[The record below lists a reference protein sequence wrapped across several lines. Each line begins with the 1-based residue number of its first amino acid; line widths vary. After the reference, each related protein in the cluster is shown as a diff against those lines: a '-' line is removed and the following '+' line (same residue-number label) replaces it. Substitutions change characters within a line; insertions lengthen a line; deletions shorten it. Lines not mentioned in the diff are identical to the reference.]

1 MSDYFVHDPLTI
13 LAVVCHPADA
23 IDLAGGTL
31 CLHAERGDRVTMV
44 VCTHGVDTH
53 HWRKLDEVHFGD
65 RRESEEEGND
75 SEVAL
80 GVKERE
86 VVAGMDLLGVTDVRF
101 LRFSDEL
108 LTVTPE
114 LIESI
119 ARVMAEVKPHLLI
132 THNPT
137 ESLGLADVGHADS
150 AIASLKAIYLA
161 ETPRFANFAAPD
173 RQGPA
178 QVFFGT
184 MNGQTTSLTHEG
196 ARCPNVLVDITPV
209 VDRKIKAMDCLQSQY
224 YPGDLARKVIEDVN
238 GRVGLHAR
246 MPYAEAFQTYYPD
259 GYTHLPANEHL
270 LKLSEKSI
278 GDGLKKMRIMAS
290 EVPYEGPPR
299 GNPQQ

>member
-1 MSDYFVHDPLTI
+1 MEQLTI

-31 CLHAERGDRVTMV
+31 CLHAERGDRVTVV

-53 HWRKLDEVHFGD
+53 HWRRLDEVQFQG
-65 RRESEEEGND
+65 RAESDGVQND
-75 SEVAL
+75 SKVAL
-80 GVKERE
+80 GDKERE
-86 VVAGMDLLGVTDVRF
+86 VSAGMALLGVTDVRY

-119 ARVMAEVKPHLLI
+119 ARVMADVKPHLLI

-137 ESLGLADVGHADS
+137 EALGLADVGHADS

-161 ETPRFANFAAPD
+161 NTPRFSGGTASG
-173 RQGPA
+173 RRCPA
-178 QVFFGT
+178 QVFFAA
-184 MNGQTTSLTHEG
+184 MNGQSTSLTDEG
-196 ARCPNVLVDITPV
+196 ARHANVLVDITPV

-238 GRVGLHAR
+238 GRMGLHAR
-246 MPYAEAFQTYYPD
+246 MPYAEAFQTFYPD
-259 GYTHLPANEHL
+259 GYKHLPANEHL
-270 LKLSEKSI
+270 LKVSETSI
-278 GDGLKKMRIMAS
+278 GDGLERMRILAG
-290 EVPYEGPPR
+290 EVPYDGPPR
-299 GNPQQ
+299 D